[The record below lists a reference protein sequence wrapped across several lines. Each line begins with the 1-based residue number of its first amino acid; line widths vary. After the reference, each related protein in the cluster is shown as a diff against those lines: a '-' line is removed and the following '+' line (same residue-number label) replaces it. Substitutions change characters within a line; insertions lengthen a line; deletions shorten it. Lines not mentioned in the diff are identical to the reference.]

1 MFHGSIKPPDV
12 SYNSLSQ
19 AINFNDIKTEVKLY
33 GNCLTQDRL
42 TFTHKKVVNIYN
54 VYQIILW
61 PYILDTDFALGNS
74 LFGAIKFIKNADP
87 DKCKYSG
94 YGIGIDE
101 CRHLLSNGSGV
112 GKNVIFGA
120 DIS

>member
-1 MFHGSIKPPDV
+1 MFHERIKPPDV
-12 SYNSLSQ
+12 SYNNLSQ
-19 AINFNDIKTEVKLY
+19 AINFNDIKTEVKFY

-61 PYILDTDFALGNS
+61 PYILDTAFALGNS
-74 LFGAIKFIKNADP
+74 LFGAIQFIKNADP

-101 CRHLLSNGSGV
+101 CRYLLSNGSGV

-120 DIS
+120 GIS